1 MSDDREELKTQGQ
14 VSPGAEDNHEVDG
27 PTVLPTPIFMYPY
40 QNFMLVSPVYF
51 YIKVG
56 DWGRHNYRLV
66 DEYGGQVYSG
76 HTDDIGELMRTEP
89 ATKHNGRGRFSFQ
102 ANVGGKWTDKRY
114 MDFDLAEKPTLTS
127 GSLMPEMPTFSG
139 TKDTNPKAEVQVGV
153 DNFPQTTA
161 VSSSPSSWTYQL
173 DRKLDPGPHTIY
185 VEYYV
190 PFPDAD
196 SSHTRYSFTV
206 VPEAALISSPKT
218 DDVVLVRRP
227 VVGGTGSNGTTVTV
241 YRQGGVGGSYGS
253 GTVANGRWKVDLTKD
268 LPEGSFVFHAGTT
281 FNGQHVGWSNLV
293 PVTVKTIPDA
303 PVITGPGAGTVQNQ
317 TFTISG
323 TGGAAGATVEILK
336 DQVEHTVIG
345 TGSVKTGGTWDVTVT
360 VPPGPISLVAEQFI
374 GSDDHSGRSQARG
387 FKIRPPQLTNIKEE
401 NLATPGSVKF
411 SGTGHNGATVEITV
425 VSGPGGTKP
434 PDVLVSNGRWETTAT
449 NWTFGTYQLSAVQK
463 VPDNANGWIPSQ
475 PYTFEVVRKVPSPT
489 NVKCTVENRTPIFTG
504 NGLNGA
510 TIVITDAVGGSVNVP
525 VASVSTGTWSTRA
538 TAPWAP
544 VNARSIKVVQKVGT
558 ATSDPVLISVTIE
571 NLAPPTEVAY
581 SVTNYTPTFTGKGIV
596 GATIYVR
603 DAGDIDVAPPVRLT
617 ERSWSTRASTT
628 WGPTKLRKV
637 NVVHKQDGLTSTP
650 VELGVTIALLAPEIT
665 GVTVDELQAEV
676 SGRCWAGAVITLK
689 FSDRSDLHP
698 LSVNNGTWVFKRP
711 TPFNPAADYTVT
723 ATQTFADLE
732 PSPAVTQTFTI
743 KLPTPRI
750 TGPDDKADVWRD
762 FTVKGDKGYKGATM
776 QLRDAQFGRALGE
789 PKVLAEDGEWSIDLT
804 GLDFRLYT
812 IDAQQTLNQ
821 RPSERSQTREFNA
834 VLVPPIIT
842 VPMEN
847 GDLPRTSTLSGWA
860 MPGARVEV
868 RLKDVAEPLLEN
880 IPVGYDGFWKANVT
894 LPVGAKTIW
903 ARQTF
908 EGRASKDSRPL
919 NYHVVPAAPFIET
932 PATGEHIGG
941 RVVVSGFGVAGDSV
955 TVRLGDVAQTVLG
968 ESPVLAD
975 RTWSVTVEFDQP
987 GGHYPL
993 VAVASSGEFKSA
1005 DSVVRP
1011 VVLGTYRPSID
1022 VPAQGQWV
1030 SHPVGF
1036 KGQGR
1041 PGVGQVVSWFNPDLV
1056 WAPGLPVTGGNWQ
1069 GGAPQSLPRG
1079 GQWCRFRQSITDGAD
1094 GATVSDWV
1102 ESKRFE
1108 SEPPTA
1114 ES

>member
-1 MSDDREELKTQGQ
+1 M
-14 VSPGAEDNHEVDG
+14 
-27 PTVLPTPIFMYPY
+27 I
-40 QNFMLVSPVYF
+40 
-51 YIKVG
+51 
-56 DWGRHNYRLV
+56 
-66 DEYGGQVYSG
+66 DEYGEGIEPTNVIITSPLNNAKVPPVPIPVIGTTTLGNTLPIVLRLYRGTNQVDSATAIVTGNTWSATLSG
-76 HTDDIGELMRTEP
+76 LHAPASYRLEVTQAATTSVSFTIEVTEP
-89 ATKHNGRGRFSFQ
+89 VIEGPSGDISESPFTVRGS
-102 ANVGGKWTDKRY
+102 GGV
-114 MDFDLAEKPTLTS
+114 FNHGVITLYNAAGN
-127 GSLMPEMPTFSG
+127 GSLG
-139 TKDTNPKAEVQVGV
+139 TATIQVNG
-153 DNFPQTTA
+153 NWTA
-161 VSSSPSSWTYQL
+161 
-173 DRKLDPGPHTIY
+173 
-185 VEYYV
+185 
-190 PFPDAD
+190 
-196 SSHTRYSFTV
+196 
-206 VPEAALISSPKT
+206 
-218 DDVVLVRRP
+218 LVRLP
-227 VVGGTGSNGTTVTV
+227 NEAQPLTFYASQKIGTYPSVNSNSMTVTL
-241 YRQGGVGGSYGS
+241 
-253 GTVANGRWKVDLTKD
+253 KV
-268 LPEGSFVFHAGTT
+268 
-281 FNGQHVGWSNLV
+281 
-293 PVTVKTIPDA
+293 A
-303 PVITGPGAGTVQNQ
+303 PVIDTPKLGEFVSASAPVLITGRGTPGKTIEVRTPGGAVLHATALVKNDRTWEASFNLANYPNGGRVEMTAGHLNMNDWTATQYFTLLVRPTITTPANLAVTDPRGSIAGGNAASGALVEVFRDLDHSFKIGHGTAAASGQWSVT
-317 TFTISG
+317 TFTR
-323 TGGAAGATVEILK
+323 EM
-336 DQVEHTVIG
+336 
-345 TGSVKTGGTWDVTVT
+345 
-360 VPPGPISLVAEQFI
+360 PPGPFSIVARQTIQNVVSDISL
-374 GSDDHSGRSQARG
+374 SRG
-387 FKIRPPQLTNIKEE
+387 FKVRPPQLTNIKVE
-401 NLATPGSVKF
+401 NLATTGSVKF
-411 SGTGHNGATVEITV
+411 SGAGHNGATVEFTV

-434 PDVLVSNGRWETTAT
+434 PDVLVSNGQWETTAT

-463 VPDNANGWIPSQ
+463 VSDNANGWIPSQ

-581 SVTNYTPTFTGKGIV
+581 SVTDYTPTFTGKGIV
-596 GATIYVR
+596 DATIYVR

-689 FSDRSDLHP
+689 FSDSADLHKP
-698 LSVNNGTWVFKRP
+698 TVNNGTWVFKRP
-711 TPFNPAADYTVT
+711 TPFTPAADYTVT

-762 FTVKGDKGYKGATM
+762 FTVRGDKGYKGATM

-821 RPSERSQTREFNA
+821 RSSERSQTREFNV

-847 GDLPRTSTLSGWA
+847 GELPRTSTLSGWA

-880 IPVGYDGFWKANVT
+880 IAVNYEGRWKGEVT

-908 EGRASKDSRPL
+908 DKWTSKVSLPL
-919 NYHVVPAAPFIET
+919 NYNVVPAAPFIET
-932 PATGEHIGG
+932 PATGEHTGR